1 MRYKSYVVINAGTG
15 ELLGNYQN
23 IDDAIEDAKELAEIN
38 RFSSYEVYGVD
49 KDNYYD
55 DDTFVF
61 STDD

>member
-15 ELLGNYQN
+15 ELLGHYDN
-23 IDDAIEDAKELAEIN
+23 IDDAIEYAKELAYFN
-38 RFSSYEVYGVD
+38 RYGSYEVYGVD